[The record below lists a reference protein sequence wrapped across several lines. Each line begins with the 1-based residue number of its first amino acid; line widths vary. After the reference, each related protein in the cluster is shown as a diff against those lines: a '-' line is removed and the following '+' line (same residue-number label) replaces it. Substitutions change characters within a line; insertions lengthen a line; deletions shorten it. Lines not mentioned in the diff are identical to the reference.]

1 MSHAQSEQR
10 NNSKSDGGI
19 AVLWLILY
27 VIGLLDIL
35 AFKPVPKADLA
46 LATPEQ
52 STHASA
58 LTYQAD

>member
-27 VIGLLDIL
+27 VICLLDIL
-35 AFKPVPKADLA
+35 VFKPVPKTELA
-46 LATPEQ
+46 LAKPEQ
-52 STHASA
+52 STHAV
-58 LTYQAD
+58 LTYHAD

>member
-35 AFKPVPKADLA
+35 VFKPVPK
-46 LATPEQ
+46 TFIKM
-52 STHASA
+52 SFNK
-58 LTYQAD
+58 